1 MPNKERARAEQE
13 ERFVALLEQ
22 MRMQNRI
29 AGEQA
34 EQLLMNGQLK
44 SMEALMKQQSDAAAA
59 AAANMETTNK
69 RMHDVHTANMKLM
82 EALAKLPSVQTTR
95 KKEK

>member
-69 RMHDVHTANMKLM
+69 RMHDVYTANMKLM

-95 KKEK
+95 QKEK